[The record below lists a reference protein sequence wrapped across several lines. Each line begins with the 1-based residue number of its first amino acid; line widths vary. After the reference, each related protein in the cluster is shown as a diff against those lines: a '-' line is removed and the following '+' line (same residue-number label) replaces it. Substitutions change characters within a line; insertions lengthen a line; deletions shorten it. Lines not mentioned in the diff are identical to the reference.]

1 MSKDSPRFDRRTF
14 SRIAAVALAAGLG
27 GFAGGKP
34 AFAASD
40 DAFAP
45 LRKKALNIGALI
57 FPRMDQI
64 DFTGPFSVLS
74 RVPDATVH
82 VMARDR
88 QPVKDHKGFVLTPA
102 LSFAE
107 APPLDVLLVPGGP
120 GQESLME
127 DDAVLSVIR
136 GHVSAGKPLFSVCTG
151 ALICGAAGVLR
162 GRKATTHW
170 AAFELLRYFGAIPQ
184 DARVVVDGNL
194 ISAAGVT
201 AGIDGALT
209 IASLLRG
216 QSVAEQIQLDIQYAP
231 EPPFNSGTPKTAPRE
246 VLEAVSG
253 RYKPLTDARAV
264 TAKKIAARIGVA
276 GL

>member
-1 MSKDSPRFDRRTF
+1 MSHDTFRFDRRTF
-14 SRIAAVALAAGLG
+14 SRIAAATVVAGFAGNKLALAA
-27 GFAGGKP
+27 
-34 AFAASD
+34 D

-45 LRKKALNIGALI
+45 LRTRPLSIGALV
-57 FPRMDQI
+57 FSRMDQI

-82 VMARDR
+82 VIGRSREA
-88 QPVKDHKGFVLTPA
+88 VKDHKGFVLTPA
-102 LSFAE
+102 VSLSE

-120 GQESLME
+120 GQEALM
-127 DDAVLSVIR
+127 DDEPVLSLIR
-136 GHVSAGKPLFSVCTG
+136 AHAAAGKPLFSVCTG

-170 AAFELLRYFGAIPQ
+170 SAFELLRYFGAIPQ

-194 ISAAGVT
+194 VTAAGVT

-209 IASLLRG
+209 IAALLRG

-231 EPPFNSGTPKTAPRE
+231 EPPFNSGTPKTAPRQ
-246 VLEAVSG
+246 VLDAVSG
-253 RYKPLTDARAV
+253 RYRSLTDARTT
-264 TAKKIAARIGVA
+264 TAKKVAARL
-276 GL
+276 GLTGI

>member
-1 MSKDSPRFDRRTF
+1 MSTDSPRFDRRTF
-14 SRIAAVALAAGLG
+14 SRIAAVTLAAGLG
-27 GFAGGKP
+27 GFAGVRA
-34 AFAASD
+34 AFATSD

-45 LRKKALNIGALI
+45 LRKKVLNIGALI

-82 VMARDR
+82 VIARDG

-127 DDAVLSVIR
+127 DDTVLSLIR
-136 GHVSAGKPLFSVCTG
+136 GHVAAGKPLFSVCTG

-170 AAFELLRYFGAIPQ
+170 SAFELLRYFGAIPQ
-184 DARVVVDGNL
+184 DARVVVDGNI

-216 QSVAEQIQLDIQYAP
+216 QPVAEQIQLDIQYAP

-253 RYKPLTDARAV
+253 RYKPLTDARTV
-264 TAKKIAARIGVA
+264 TAKKIAARFGVA